1 MLERDTVPA
10 DTGCRRGQWRRWA
23 GLLLVAALGV
33 GCAGVWRR
41 APEPHVAHAPISTDE
56 RAAVAWLQASQH
68 EGFTRHDLDAYLAV
82 WAPEA
87 TLTVARGPEPGPHDR
102 TLDHDQLVETRRER
116 FFRPPQGTPKLWW
129 TDVTVAWSAA
139 DRMQIA
145 WVAHSET
152 QDGGER
158 VAERYELRRSRPGEP
173 VGFRVVSNRLW
184 PLWIIDGRRLP
195 VAYDAPTWAHLD
207 RVAAETVCFGGP
219 CPSALLAAWRFEDAY
234 AAARRETEGLD
245 EAKVTAQVAAERW
258 ALRGVCAVV
267 AGHVE
272 DAEPSFAQALRRWP
286 QIELPPWRS
295 AAAARAALTATGAAS
310 PR

>member
-1 MLERDTVPA
+1 MPERDIVMA
-10 DTGCRRGQWRRWA
+10 DTAHRRSLRLRWA
-23 GLLLVAALGV
+23 GHLLAASLGV
-33 GCAGVWRR
+33 GCAEVWRR
-41 APEPHVAHAPISTDE
+41 APEPHVAHAPTSTDE

-68 EGFTRHDLDAYLAV
+68 EGFTRHDLAAYLAV

-87 TLTVARGPEPGPHDR
+87 TLTVARGEAPGPYDR
-102 TLDHDQLVETRRER
+102 TLDHGQIVATRRER

-129 TDVTVAWSAA
+129 TAVTVAWTAA
-139 DRMQIA
+139 DRMQVA

-173 VGFRVVSNRLW
+173 AGFRVVSNRLW

-245 EAKVTAQVAAERW
+245 ETKVTAQVAAERW

-295 AAAARAALTATGAAS
+295 AEAAQAATTATDAAS